1 MQPGTAQGR
10 REKGLFNQLVSHSQG
25 NKYDQGDRVDAS
37 FYFRWIG
44 DDNANLFSSYTGF
57 LKRRHYKP
65 FGSQT
70 QIPRLRP
77 TLLKC

>member
-37 FYFRWIG
+37 FYSFL
-44 DDNANLFSSYTGF
+44 NHNTNVLSSYTGF
-57 LKRRHYKP
+57 LKRRHYES

-70 QIPRLRP
+70 QIPWLRR
-77 TLLKC
+77 TLLKR